1 MKDIAIIGAGG
12 FGREVNMLIDHI
24 NLFEKKF
31 NFIGFFDDGI
41 QKGTKIN
48 NSIVLGDIE
57 DLNKWKNPLL
67 IVIAIGNPKIKKV
80 ISEKITNPN
89 VSYPV
94 LVHPSVIIGDTFNN
108 QIGDGSIICAGVI
121 ITVDVKIGNHVILN
135 LSCTVGHDTIIS
147 DYCSIMPGVNISGE
161 IEISNCVVV
170 GTGAKIINRLK
181 IGENTIIGAGAL
193 VAKDLPS
200 NCTAIGVPAKII
212 KLE

>member
-161 IEISNCVVV
+161 IEISNCVFV
-170 GTGAKIINRLK
+170 GTGAKIINLLK

>member
-12 FGREVNMLIDHI
+12 FGREVNMLINQI
-24 NLFEKKF
+24 NVFDKKF

-48 NSIVLGDIE
+48 NSMVLGNIA
-57 DLNKWKNPLL
+57 DLNDWGNPLL

-80 ISEKITNPN
+80 ISEKITNPH

-94 LVHPSVIIGDTFNN
+94 LVHPSVIIGDNFNN
-108 QIGDGSIICAGVI
+108 QIGNGSIVCAGVI
-121 ITVDVKIGNHVILN
+121 ITVDVKIGSHVILN

-161 IEISNCVVV
+161 IVISNCVFV
-170 GTGAKIINRLK
+170 GTGAKIINLLK

-193 VAKDLPS
+193 VAKNLPS